1 MVTKHCGW
9 HFYCSYNCLQK
20 FSSWKRFI
28 LKSVPYNI
36 LLQWQGKW
44 KVLFCVCLA
53 HKECRVF
60 FLKQTKLSWKN
71 YLMQRMAV
79 QETVQRPQNL
89 VVKSKENSILQLLSE
104 VVCVLS
110 ERKAFHVGT
119 SKHCS
124 KQSIPKDTQPQSHG
138 DSTAEDSTK
147 LWFLSFFCF
156 HFDFFFLLFAPFP
169 RWISS
174 QTNHL

>member
-1 MVTKHCGW
+1 
-9 HFYCSYNCLQK
+9 
-20 FSSWKRFI
+20 
-28 LKSVPYNI
+28 
-36 LLQWQGKW
+36 
-44 KVLFCVCLA
+44 
-53 HKECRVF
+53 
-60 FLKQTKLSWKN
+60 
-71 YLMQRMAV
+71 MQRMAV

-156 HFDFFFLLFAPFP
+156 HFDFFFFALCSIPQMNLFSDKPSVKCNLNK
-169 RWISS
+169 WICPKV
-174 QTNHL
+174 TWIPKKINHLKFLFL